1 MIFRKTGIA
10 SLQFLLL
17 YATWVLLSGKLEIQH
32 LTIGAV
38 AAGLVTLLTADL
50 LRFDEGQSQAK
61 RPTVGSWL
69 RSGLRFLFYV
79 AWLIWNIVRAN
90 LQVAYLVVHPRMPIR
105 PGLLQFR
112 TRLRSAFG
120 HIVLAN
126 SITLTPGTIT
136 VDFKDG
142 TYLVHALVPDAAQ
155 SLLEAE
161 MQKKLGAVFGETQ
174 EPPPRIHW
182 VDDRKEGGL

>member
-1 MIFRKTGIA
+1 MTFRKTGIA

-17 YATWVLLSGKLEIQH
+17 YATWFILSGKLEIQH
-32 LTIGAV
+32 LAMGAV

-50 LRFDEGQSQAK
+50 LRFDEGEA
-61 RPTVGSWL
+61 RERRFTVGSWL
-69 RSGLRFLFYV
+69 RSALRFLLYI
-79 AWLIWNIVRAN
+79 AWLTWNIVKAN

-112 TRLRSAFG
+112 TRLRSDFG

-155 SLLEAE
+155 NLLEAE
-161 MQKKLGAVFGETQ
+161 MQNKLGAVFGETQ
-174 EPPPRIHW
+174 EPPPKIHW
-182 VDDRKEGGL
+182 VDDAKEGGL